1 MELVQF
7 HPTAVTGVPGR
18 EGFLVTEAIRGEGAT
33 LHGPSGERFVE
44 ELAPRDEVARAI
56 WDVMQGAGADHV
68 SLDMRGVDPARFP
81 NVVEAL
87 RESGLDP
94 AEELIPVAPA
104 AHYVMGGVVCDLHGA
119 TSVNGLFVVG
129 ETSCTGLHGANRLAS
144 NSLSECV
151 VFGERAAL
159 AALREPVVDP
169 GAPPPPAPLEMPS
182 RETREALWR
191 DAGLARSRE
200 GLERLL
206 EDEHPLARIVA
217 RCALLREETRGAHVR
232 TDFPETD
239 AGLDRM
245 HAVSADVD
253 PAFEKW
259 S

>member
-1 MELVQF
+1 
-7 HPTAVTGVPGR
+7 
-18 EGFLVTEAIRGEGAT
+18 
-33 LHGPSGERFVE
+33 
-44 ELAPRDEVARAI
+44 
-56 WDVMQGAGADHV
+56 
-68 SLDMRGVDPARFP
+68 
-81 NVVEAL
+81 
-87 RESGLDP
+87 
-94 AEELIPVAPA
+94 
-104 AHYVMGGVVCDLHGA
+104 VMGGVVCDLHGA

-159 AALREPVVDP
+159 AALREPLVEP
-169 GAPPPPAPLEMPS
+169 GTPPRPAPLELPS

-232 TDFPETD
+232 TDFPQTD
-239 AGLDRM
+239 AALDRM
-245 HAVSADVD
+245 HAVVD
-253 PAFEKW
+253 DGEPAFEKW
-259 S
+259 A